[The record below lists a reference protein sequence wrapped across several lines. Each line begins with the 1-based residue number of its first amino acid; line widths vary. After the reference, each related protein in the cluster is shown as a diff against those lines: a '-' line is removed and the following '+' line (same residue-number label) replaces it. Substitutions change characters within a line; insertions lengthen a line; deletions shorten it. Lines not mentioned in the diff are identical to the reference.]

1 MGEDKH
7 YDLALE
13 NQHGD
18 AIMLDKADQEALITG
33 LSLHDRG
40 KGLMEK
46 VFSTSPQL
54 PEVALTGHAGIG
66 SWKESDSKS
75 FMGFES

>member
-18 AIMLDKADQEALITG
+18 AIMLDKADQEALIMG

-46 VFSTSPQL
+46 VFLHL
-54 PEVALTGHAGIG
+54 PPTP
-66 SWKESDSKS
+66 
-75 FMGFES
+75 